1 MEGFTFVNVLLTFFM
16 FFLLASVSFFSFAT
30 NDMKRGYG
38 LGSVALVIFVLFIAL
53 TFASLRCFTIYQN
66 NVKEKPK
73 KAWNTEYQIDVNSH
87 FSV

>member
-66 NVKEKPK
+66 NLKDEPK
-73 KAWNTEYQIDVNSH
+73 NAWDTEYQIDVNSH